1 MITQIKTDLK
11 GYVPTQGG
19 GMVGRYYFEG
29 MCLSTDNKPT
39 TEDVANGSILLEMDT
54 STVYM
59 YDGENQEWRAW

>member
-29 MCLSTDNKPT
+29 MCLSTDTKPT

-54 STVYM
+54 SKIFM
-59 YDGENQEWRAW
+59 YDEAAKTWREW